1 MIHLDTIW
9 DSRYYLLIGTGLVLK
24 RGTKMIKTEISND
37 EKTYISRPMQQNQ
50 IAGNEDKGH
59 LLENEM

>member
-1 MIHLDTIW
+1 M
-9 DSRYYLLIGTGLVLK
+9 SQPLITAGLVFK

-59 LLENEM
+59 LLENEMQI

>member
-1 MIHLDTIW
+1 MGFAEHF
-9 DSRYYLLIGTGLVLK
+9 GLRLK
-24 RGTKMIKTEISND
+24 YQMMRKH
-37 EKTYISRPMQQNQ
+37 TYTISRPMQQNQ